1 MTNVGYNKFALD
13 ARLERDT
20 IDLGERGICRVLR
33 FDDQRYD
40 WLVLVPQRA
49 DCVEFLDLTETD
61 QQQLALDVRWA
72 STLLLEH
79 CRQQDPQHSTRQ
91 KLNVGALGNVVAQ
104 LHIHVLLRGP
114 DDPAWPG
121 PVWGHSPAQRFTATD
136 AEKEQQRW
144 RQWLTLE

>member
-49 DCVEFLDLTETD
+49 DCVEFIDLIESD

-72 STLLLEH
+72 ATLL
-79 CRQQDPQHSTRQ
+79 RQQGKGQ

-104 LHIHVLLRGP
+104 LHIHLVLRGP

-121 PVWGHSPAQRFTATD
+121 PVWGHSPAQRFD
-136 AEKEQQRW
+136 AADAVQEQQRW
-144 RQWLTLE
+144 RQRLALE

>member
-13 ARLERDT
+13 TRLEHDT

-49 DCVEFLDLTETD
+49 DCIEFIDLNEAD
-61 QQQLALDVRWA
+61 QQQLAADVRWA
-72 STLLLEH
+72 ATLL
-79 CRQQDPQHSTRQ
+79 RQHGKGQ

-104 LHIHVLLRGP
+104 LHIHMVLRAP

-121 PVWGHSPAQRFTATD
+121 PVWGHSPAQRFTPVD
-136 AEKEQQRW
+136 AAKEQHRW
-144 RQWLTLE
+144 RRWLELD